1 MKRRVAALASAG
13 RDKEAIEALAKYLD
27 TFMADTRAW
36 ERLAGMYQERGAY
49 RQAVFCWE
57 EVVAAEPSC
66 TTITGDWRSACTR
79 WVGGGPAGGEEVLR
93 RGGGHEQRH
102 GREGAVR
109 TRADG

>member
-66 TTITGDWRSACTR
+66 ALPSPATGGVPVHAGN
-79 WVGGGPAGGEEVLR
+79 GGGPARGEEVLR
-93 RGGGHEQRH
+93 RGGGHEQRQ
-102 GREGAVR
+102 A
-109 TRADG
+109 T